1 MVASNKGPKMELAK
15 KLGCGDEY
23 VDLERE
29 NPEPQWAALKKKYP
43 YGFDVVVEAS
53 GAHEVAERAMEHVA
67 KCGKLMYYGVYKKE
81 ALVNV
86 APSKVFSD
94 EITILG

>member
-1 MVASNKGPKMELAK
+1 MELAK
-15 KLGCGDEY
+15 KLDCGDEY
-23 VDLERE
+23 IDLERDD
-29 NPEPQWAALKKKYP
+29 PELQWADLKKRYP

-53 GAHEVAERAMEHVA
+53 GSHEVAERAMDYVA
-67 KCGKLMYYGVYKKE
+67 KNGKLMYYGVYKKE

-86 APSKVFSD
+86 SPSKVFSD